1 MFKKIIL
8 FFATAGVGYLPGA
21 QGTYGTI
28 VAVGL
33 YLLLYSLPPLHFLF
47 FTFTFS
53 LFAIWAADHAEKY
66 LNEKDSGKIV
76 IDEIAGYFVTM
87 LFIPARWELILA
99 GFVLFRLFDI
109 LKPFPIREFEKRL
122 KGGWGVVCDD
132 LAAGVFAN
140 IVLQIVW
147 RVFNFYKN

>member
-8 FFATAGVGYLPGA
+8 FFATAGVGYLPGP
-21 QGTYGTI
+21 QGTYGTV

-53 LFAIWAADHAEKY
+53 LFAIWSAGLAENF
-66 LNEKDSGKIV
+66 LNEKDSKKIV

-87 LFIPARWELILA
+87 LFIPPRVDLMVG
-99 GFVLFRLFDI
+99 GFILFRLFDI
-109 LKPFPIREFEKRL
+109 LKPFPIRQIEQKL

-132 LAAGVFAN
+132 LAAGVCAN
-140 IVLQIVW
+140 IILQICIKI
-147 RVFNFYKN
+147 F